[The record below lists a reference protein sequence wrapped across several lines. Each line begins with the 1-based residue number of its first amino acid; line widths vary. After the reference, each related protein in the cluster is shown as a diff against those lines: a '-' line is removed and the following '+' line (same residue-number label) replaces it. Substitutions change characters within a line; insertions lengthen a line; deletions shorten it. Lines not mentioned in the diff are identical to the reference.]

1 MNIPKID
8 LKKMLS
14 EYDLRPTKGLGQNF
28 LTDENALLKI
38 VLAADISDES
48 EILEI
53 GPGLGHLTRYLATS
67 SKIVHAVEIDKK
79 MIPALEIVLKD
90 YSNVNIINAD
100 IMEFELSKLG
110 LTDGYLVVANIPYYI
125 TSAIIKLLLQF
136 EVKPKRLVLTTSSK
150 IVHAVEIDKKMIPAL
165 EIVLK
170 DYSNVNII
178 NADIMEFEL
187 SKLGLTDGYLVVANI
202 PYYITSAIIKLLL
215 QFEVKPKRLVLTMQK
230 EVANRICAKQGEHS
244 LLSLSVQ
251 VYGKPRISSVIKA
264 NSFYPAPKVDSAVLR
279 VDIHDEPLVDVEN
292 IPLFF
297 RLIKA
302 GFSQK
307 RKMLR
312 NTISAG
318 MHWEKEESSELL
330 IKAEIDPM
338 ARAQT
343 LSIEDWNRLVEVVSN
358 K

>member
-53 GPGLGHLTRYLATS
+53 GPGLGHLTRYLA
-67 SKIVHAVEIDKK
+67 
-79 MIPALEIVLKD
+79 
-90 YSNVNIINAD
+90 
-100 IMEFELSKLG
+100 
-110 LTDGYLVVANIPYYI
+110 
-125 TSAIIKLLLQF
+125 
-136 EVKPKRLVLTTSSK
+136 TSSK